1 MAIAYARTKS
11 LNRADGYNAV
21 KSSAYACRE
30 RMTDE
35 QTGAIFD
42 FRPKGKNSPA
52 ILLPVIVPEGE
63 KAIERQDLW
72 NMAERSEKRINSTV
86 AREMIAAL
94 PNELDADAQRRIIQ
108 QIGEFIAE
116 QHGVA
121 VDGAIHRDAGNNHAH
136 VKWTSRRFSGGELT
150 EKTRELDL
158 KATASKSLLAIRQHW
173 ENACNNELAAA
184 GLSVRIDMRSYEEQ
198 GIEKEGQIH
207 LGQKAF
213 YHQQRTGCNE
223 KHAKNER
230 IKERNFQRS
239 AARRA
244 ARSARK
250 NEAIAGRF
258 QQEAERLRSESKVI
272 HHETGFENPAP
283 TVFLSASEGE
293 ILRGKA
299 LVGEFSKFLTDR
311 TSEAE
316 FIAALRRFQS
326 KEQAANLDVADDG
339 GNKFTHLSAAVNHKL
354 NKQRKNSAG
363 SETRRILEEIARV
376 GEAWR
381 STGHRIDFK
390 AHNAHGQTPAIVL
403 ADGLA
408 TTPGATL
415 TATLKTSTGRPVRV
429 VYRQAK
435 AKRPTA
441 RPRRPQRGPGR
452 AGSATAMPIS
462 QQMVSMPVA
471 GAGMASPLAALDIGQ
486 RLEGRKAN
494 TAQQGK
500 LLPGQWIIP
509 DNATPAERAAIL
521 AHNRDVANATAT
533 KYSRRLKNN

>member
-30 RMTDE
+30 RMTDR
-35 QTGAIFD
+35 AD
-42 FRPKGKNSPA
+42 RSHFRLSTRREKLAG

-230 IKERNFQRS
+230 IKERNFHRS

-250 NEAIAGRF
+250 TKPLLAG
-258 QQEAERLRSESKVI
+258 
-272 HHETGFENPAP
+272 
-283 TVFLSASEGE
+283 
-293 ILRGKA
+293 
-299 LVGEFSKFLTDR
+299 FSK
-311 TSEAE
+311 
-316 FIAALRRFQS
+316 RRKGFDQS
-326 KEQAANLDVADDG
+326 QK
-339 GNKFTHLSAAVNHKL
+339 
-354 NKQRKNSAG
+354 
-363 SETRRILEEIARV
+363 
-376 GEAWR
+376 
-381 STGHRIDFK
+381 
-390 AHNAHGQTPAIVL
+390 
-403 ADGLA
+403 
-408 TTPGATL
+408 
-415 TATLKTSTGRPVRV
+415 
-429 VYRQAK
+429 
-435 AKRPTA
+435 
-441 RPRRPQRGPGR
+441 
-452 AGSATAMPIS
+452 
-462 QQMVSMPVA
+462 
-471 GAGMASPLAALDIGQ
+471 
-486 RLEGRKAN
+486 
-494 TAQQGK
+494 
-500 LLPGQWIIP
+500 
-509 DNATPAERAAIL
+509 
-521 AHNRDVANATAT
+521 
-533 KYSRRLKNN
+533 

>member
-63 KAIERQDLW
+63 QAIDRQALW

-108 QIGEFIAE
+108 QIGEFIAK

-121 VDGAIHRDAGNNHAH
+121 VDGAIHRDDGNNHAH
-136 VKWTSRRFSGGELT
+136 VKWTSRRFSGGELA

-173 ENACNNELAAA
+173 ENVCNEELAAA
-184 GLSVRIDMRSYEEQ
+184 GHSVRIDMRSYEEQ

-223 KHAKNER
+223 KYTKNER
-230 IKERNFQRS
+230 LKERNWQRS
-239 AARRA
+239 AARKA
-244 ARSARK
+244 ARSAKK
-250 NEAIAGRF
+250 NEAVSVKF
-258 QQEAERLRSESKVI
+258 QQEAERLRSESKVTQ
-272 HHETGFENPAP
+272 HEAKFNNPAP
-283 TVFLSASEGE
+283 SVFLSAGEGE

-316 FIAALRRFQS
+316 FIAALRRFQT
-326 KEQAANLDVADDG
+326 KEQAANLDIADEN

-354 NKQRKNSAG
+354 NKQRRNSAG
-363 SETRRILEEIARV
+363 TATRRVLEEIARV

-381 STGHRIDFK
+381 STGHRIDLK

-408 TTPGATL
+408 STPGATA
-415 TATLKTSTGRPVRV
+415 TATLKTSTGRLVRV
-429 VYRQAK
+429 IYRPAK

-441 RPRRPQRGPGR
+441 KPRRPQRGPGR
-452 AGSATAMPIS
+452 AGSATAMPGY
-462 QQMVSMPVA
+462 QQMVSMPIA
-471 GAGMASPLAALDIGQ
+471 GAGLAEPLAALDIGK
-486 RLEGRKAN
+486 RLEGRKS
-494 TAQQGK
+494 TGGQHGK

-509 DNATPAERAAIL
+509 DNATPEEKAAMR

-533 KYSRRLKNN
+533 KYSRALKNN